1 MRFVQTIEFQ
11 GTQEEFEAS
20 LQRYLEMMQGEST
33 ARRATLLADR
43 EQPGRF
49 IEIIEFDS
57 YDDAV
62 ANSNHPTTQQWAA
75 EAQSLLS
82 QATFRNLDVV
92 GEYTM

>member
-20 LQRYLEMMQGEST
+20 LQRYLEM
-33 ARRATLLADR
+33 
-43 EQPGRF
+43 
-49 IEIIEFDS
+49 IEFDS